1 MTVLLHMLN
10 VMTNVNVEALI
21 RRNKKELLLLA
32 STKNKKKAHIL
43 THTRSNNLCLFSRRH
58 LKHFA
63 NLPVWPLQKKKKKKK
78 RNRRNHRWIVRKG
91 QNNLSPPPSLPLRM
105 FLVLFHPMPRSIQC
119 GVHAV
124 VV

>member
-78 RNRRNHRWIVRKG
+78 KKKKRNRRNHRWIVRKG
-91 QNNLSPPPSLPLRM
+91 QNNLSPPPPCPSEC
-105 FLVLFHPMPRSIQC
+105 F
-119 GVHAV
+119 
-124 VV
+124 